1 MFKKKQNFYDFLC
14 GLFLFFIPISVALP
28 NILLPF
34 LGVLFILNFRNINK
48 IIPRYLLM
56 FFFTIMIIFLR
67 SYFFS
72 NNIDSS
78 IFLKFSMIFVIFIF
92 FTQAKNIKYLEYAF
106 LGGIFTAVIGS
117 SLEIWLYILEH
128 PDFLLANGSL
138 VNELLWL
145 ERPYF
150 GFLNTLGLYICLNN
164 ARKSKGRYDYY
175 ILAII
180 LLAFNIYISARLGI
194 LLCALI
200 MFVFLIKNHNIKKY
214 HKLGFG
220 IAAIVTIFIAMGLSD
235 NLLERMKIT
244 NDIDKTKHLL
254 KVYEPRFVIWPCSYE
269 IVSNKMNLFIGLG
282 NYKNVESELANCYSS
297 TIKNPSKKE
306 YYLLKRFNTHN
317 QFLDFLLVGGIIPF
331 ILLLSVFWIG
341 WFSNGTFEV
350 KVILI
355 LFFAFF
361 MVENVLH
368 RQLGCY
374 LFGIFTA
381 LYSRRTLNGK
391 N

>member
-1 MFKKKQNFYDFLC
+1 MFFNVHKFSTITNKKKLFKKKQNFYDFLC

-175 ILAII
+175 I
-180 LLAFNIYISARLGI
+180 
-194 LLCALI
+194 
-200 MFVFLIKNHNIKKY
+200 
-214 HKLGFG
+214 
-220 IAAIVTIFIAMGLSD
+220 
-235 NLLERMKIT
+235 
-244 NDIDKTKHLL
+244 
-254 KVYEPRFVIWPCSYE
+254 
-269 IVSNKMNLFIGLG
+269 
-282 NYKNVESELANCYSS
+282 
-297 TIKNPSKKE
+297 
-306 YYLLKRFNTHN
+306 
-317 QFLDFLLVGGIIPF
+317 
-331 ILLLSVFWIG
+331 
-341 WFSNGTFEV
+341 FS
-350 KVILI
+350 I
-355 LFFAFF
+355 
-361 MVENVLH
+361 
-368 RQLGCY
+368 
-374 LFGIFTA
+374 
-381 LYSRRTLNGK
+381 
-391 N
+391 